1 MFGVLDGVG
10 SLSYIITDLAA
21 LILSLCR
28 PSSFGAVLTKS
39 EPELR
44 TMLHGEVGRRSRNVA
59 TGVLVE
65 RVDTCD
71 VWSEVS
77 IEKMRETT
85 FAVTLQDHL
94 CLAEMMRMNV

>member
-65 RVDTCD
+65 RVDACD
-71 VWSEVS
+71 VWAEVLV
-77 IEKMRETT
+77 EKPRGTT
-85 FAVTLQDHL
+85 SVVTFEDHL
-94 CLAEMMRMNV
+94 

>member
-1 MFGVLDGVG
+1 MALARFPTYLPTLPR
-10 SLSYIITDLAA
+10 LSR
-21 LILSLCR
+21 SLCR
-28 PSSFGAVLTKS
+28 LSSLRTVLTKS

-44 TMLHGEVGRRSRNVA
+44 TMLHGEVGLRSRNVA

-65 RVDTCD
+65 RVDACD

-94 CLAEMMRMNV
+94 CLAEMLRMNV